1 MTTISIV
8 HTKGGVGKTTT
19 AMYLATAAAR
29 NGVECAVIDA
39 DPQRSASEWD
49 ETARNRGIGMPFD
62 VLCCPERLVLPD
74 DKELVLIDTPPG
86 TSDLIQQAIAAADLV
101 IIPCGASPIEV
112 ERVWPT
118 LKFCRTV
125 PCVVLMTQVDLRAKM
140 VESVKSLLGGQGVP
154 VLNTLVTQRQSI
166 KKSFGTMP
174 VDLEAYAQVYE
185 ELEKV
190 FIGV

>member
-1 MTTISIV
+1 M
-8 HTKGGVGKTTT
+8 GKTTT

-29 NGVECAVIDA
+29 QGVESAVIDA
-39 DPQRSASEWD
+39 DPQKSASEWAAAAAD
-49 ETARNRGIGMPFD
+49 QGIGLPFE
-62 VLCCPERLVLPD
+62 VRKCPDRLVLP

-86 TSDLIQQAIAAADLV
+86 TSDLIEQAIAEADLI

-118 LKFCRTV
+118 LDMTKRCPT
-125 PCVVLMTQVDLRAKM
+125 VVLLTQVDLRAKM
-140 VESVKSLLGGQGVP
+140 VDKVKTALRQEGVP

-166 KKSFGTMP
+166 KKAFGTMP
-174 VDLEAYAQVYE
+174 IDLEAYWDVYL